1 MLSMNALWE
10 ILKQVVSGVLVFAI
24 WYFALAMPAG
34 ISALLDA
41 WGDELGP
48 EALSLLLVP
57 FFFYYIAT
65 NFKRSVTGE
74 KVQIGDFVAK
84 VAIPLILFI
93 GMVITIIA
101 TSF

>member
-10 ILKQVVSGVLVFAI
+10 VLKQVVSGVLVVAI
-24 WYFALAMPAG
+24 WCLALMMPAG
-34 ISALLDA
+34 ISAQLDA
-41 WGDELGP
+41 WGDDLGP

-57 FFFYYIAT
+57 FFFYYIAA

-101 TSF
+101 ASF

>member
-1 MLSMNALWE
+1 MTSLWE
-10 ILKQVVSGVLVFAI
+10 LLKQVVSGVLVVAI
-24 WYFALAMPAG
+24 WCLALTLPA
-34 ISALLDA
+34 SVPALLDA
-41 WGDELGP
+41 WGDVLGP
-48 EALSLLLVP
+48 EAFSLLLVP

-74 KVQIGDFVAK
+74 KVQIGDLVAK

-93 GMVITIIA
+93 GMVIIIIT

>member
-1 MLSMNALWE
+1 
-10 ILKQVVSGVLVFAI
+10 
-24 WYFALAMPAG
+24 MPAG